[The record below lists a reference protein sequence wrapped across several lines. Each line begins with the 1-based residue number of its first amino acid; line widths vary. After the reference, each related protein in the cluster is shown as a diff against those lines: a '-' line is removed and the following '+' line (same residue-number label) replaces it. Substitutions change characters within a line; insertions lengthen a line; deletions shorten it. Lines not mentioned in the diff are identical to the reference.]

1 MNKVNAIILARV
13 STKHQSV
20 NSQLTSL
27 QSYCRERSYN
37 VVRTIQS
44 TVTGNTT
51 NKKREDLIELMDF
64 INNSD
69 IPIHKLIITEISRLG
84 RRPTET
90 RNLLDQLHEKG
101 ISVVF
106 KQLNVESLDDD
117 GNETLISRLIIS
129 IFSEFANS
137 ERLILS
143 SRIKAGLE
151 HARKTKSLGRPVGSG
166 EDETEFLQKYKHVIK
181 DLKNGVS
188 IRKSS
193 KLHDV
198 SHTTVIKIK
207 RLAEI
212 A

>member
-1 MNKVNAIILARV
+1 MNKVNAIILTRV

-20 NSQLTSL
+20 DSQLTSL

-37 VVRTIQS
+37 VVRSIQS

-51 NKKREDLIELMDF
+51 NKKREDLIELMNF
-64 INNSD
+64 INNSA

-84 RRPTET
+84 RRPMEI
-90 RNLLDQLHEKG
+90 RAILDQLHEKG

-117 GNETLISRLIIS
+117 GKESLISRLIIS

-137 ERLILS
+137 EREMLS

-151 HARKTKSLGRPVGSG
+151 HARKTKYLGRPVGSG
-166 EDETEFLQKYKHVIK
+166 EDEAEFLKKYKHVVK
-181 DLKNGVS
+181 DLKDGVS
-188 IRKSS
+188 IRKTG

-198 SHTTVIKIK
+198 SHTTIIKIK